1 MDIYTGLQDITNVHY
16 TVDINT
22 GLYDITMYA
31 LLDYGQWH
39 WPFPQ
44 VSVHLFLIGRSE
56 FLTGVECE
64 NFLLQEPVNS

>member
-31 LLDYGQWH
+31 LLDYGQ
-39 WPFPQ
+39 
-44 VSVHLFLIGRSE
+44 
-56 FLTGVECE
+56 
-64 NFLLQEPVNS
+64 